1 MGVRKASAKS
11 AKQSRP
17 QIDENIVKN
26 TGHSSTEDERWLED
40 IAILRRAAQE
50 LTQRGQTAKP
60 AIASLACDNS
70 FNGLLEAF
78 GYSSADHL
86 NESLRELYHKNPERL
101 AAFLKV
107 ALRES
112 SPEQRRVMGTALVE
126 SGLVNEAIN
135 NLTGPRDGES
145 YSAFSLL
152 FLAAK
157 SGVIQP
163 LITVIEEHPDV
174 ELRLKLIGLLV
185 SSGLP
190 EVLTAFRRLAAS
202 TTLAFELR
210 PVVVE
215 AINQVNIQIRE
226 AAA

>member
-1 MGVRKASAKS
+1 MGVRKTSAKS
-11 AKQSRP
+11 AKHSRP
-17 QIDENIVKN
+17 QIDEPPVKASGSR
-26 TGHSSTEDERWLED
+26 TDDQRWLED
-40 IAILRRAAQE
+40 IAILRRAAEE
-50 LTQRGQTAKP
+50 LTKQRQTGKP
-60 AIASLACDNS
+60 AIASLARDNS

-78 GYSSADHL
+78 GYASADHR
-86 NESLRELYHKNPERL
+86 NDSMRELYHKNPERV
-101 AAFLKV
+101 AAFLKM

-112 SPEQRRVMGTALVE
+112 SPEQRRAVGTALVE
-126 SGLVNEAIN
+126 SGLVNEAIS
-135 NLTGPRDGES
+135 NLTHARDGES

-163 LITVIEEHPDV
+163 LITVIEEHPDL

-202 TTLAFELR
+202 TALAFELR